1 MKNRYIEISKSRLS
15 QFEEQISWGKIN
27 QVIEFGSSYGQTL
40 EDIGIKNKIKNLIG
54 FDLQKPQSSKIKFY
68 KEDLNQINLKKYN
81 KQLKDAD
88 LFLFLDTLEHLL
100 NPIGFIKNLASIQ
113 KKGSYLVI
121 SCPNFKSI
129 RMLFAYIKGQLPKEK
144 YGYFDETHL
153 HWFTENQLKNILIN
167 NGFKIKKI
175 KFIYS
180 KNKLLN
186 FIQKF
191 LPSRLTIQFLIVAE
205 KINFS

>member
-15 QFEEQISWGKIN
+15 QFEDHIDWEKIN
-27 QVIEFGSSYGQTL
+27 QVIEFGSSYGDTL
-40 EDIGIKNKIKNLIG
+40 EEIGINKKINNPVG
-54 FDLQKPQSSKIKFY
+54 FDLQKPQSKKIKFF
-68 KEDLNQINLKKYN
+68 KEDLNQINLKKYS
-81 KQLKDAD
+81 KQIKGGD

-100 NPIGFIKNLASIQ
+100 NPIGFIKNLSSFQ
-113 KKGSYLVI
+113 KKGSHLVV

-129 RMLFAYIKGQLPKEK
+129 RMLIAYIKGQLPKEK

-153 HWFTENQLKNILIN
+153 HWFTEDQLKNILMDT
-167 NGFKIKKI
+167 GFKIKKI

-180 KNKLLN
+180 KNKLLH
-186 FIQKF
+186 FIQRF

-205 KINFS
+205 RI

>member
-1 MKNRYIEISKSRLS
+1 MIKDRYIDISKSRLN
-15 QFEEQISWGKIN
+15 QFQDQIPWNKTKR
-27 QVIEFGSSYGQTL
+27 VIEFGSSYGETL
-40 EDIGIKNKIKNLIG
+40 EDIGVKNKIKNLIG
-54 FDLQKPQSSKIKFY
+54 FDLQKPQGSKITFY
-68 KEDLNQINLKKYN
+68 KEDLNQINIKKYN
-81 KQLKDAD
+81 KQLKDGD

-100 NPIGFIKNLASIQ
+100 NPIGFINNLASIQ

-129 RMLFAYIKGQLPKEK
+129 RMLFAYIKGELPKEK

-153 HWFTENQLKNILIN
+153 HWFTEVQLKNILIN

-186 FIQKF
+186 FIQKLF
-191 LPSRLTIQFLIVAE
+191 PSRLTIQFLIVAE
-205 KINFS
+205 KN

>member
-15 QFEEQISWGKIN
+15 QFEEQIPWRKIN
-27 QVIEFGSSYGQTL
+27 QVIEFGSSYGDTL

-54 FDLQKPQSSKIKFY
+54 FDLQKPQSSKITFY

-81 KQLKDAD
+81 KQLKDGD

-100 NPIGFIKNLASIQ
+100 NPIGFIKHLTSIQ

-129 RMLFAYIKGQLPKEK
+129 RMLFAYIKGQLPKKK

-153 HWFTENQLKNILIN
+153 HWFTEIQLRSILMD
-167 NGFKIKKI
+167 NGYKIKKI

-180 KNKLLN
+180 KNKVVKFFQT
-186 FIQKF
+186 FI
-191 LPSRLTIQFLIVAE
+191 PSRLTIQFMIIAI
-205 KINFS
+205 KK

>member
-1 MKNRYIEISKSRLS
+1 MKNRYIEISKSRLP
-15 QFEEQISWGKIN
+15 QFKDLIPWGKIN
-27 QVIEFGSSYGQTL
+27 QVIEFGSSYGDTL
-40 EDIGIKNKIKNLIG
+40 DDIGIKNKIKKLIG
-54 FDLQKPQSSKIKFY
+54 FDLQEPKSTKIKFI

-81 KQLKDAD
+81 KQIKNGD

-100 NPIGFIKNLASIQ
+100 NPIGFIKNLSSLQ
-113 KKGSYLVI
+113 KKGSHLII

-129 RMLFAYIKGQLPKEK
+129 RMLIAYIKGLLPKDK

-153 HWFTENQLKNILIN
+153 HWFTEQQLKNILIE

-180 KNKLLN
+180 KKRIIN
-186 FIQKF
+186 FIQIF
-191 LPSRLTIQFLIVAE
+191 FPSRLTIQFLIVAE
-205 KINFS
+205 KI